1 MSFFTRVHRLRWS
14 TRPQGV
20 HDEKDL
26 LLHGGDCRRILR
38 GPNQEFDW
46 PVVDDEFNRFA
57 VEQLNEVD
65 TLLFGRVTYQGMAA
79 YWPTPAAKQD
89 DPEIAA
95 RMNAISKIVVSRTL
109 NKAEWANTRLIKD
122 QLVEDLTKLKQQ
134 PGKDMAIFGS
144 FNLTVGLLQMELV
157 DELRFMLN
165 PVVLGAGKSLFSTAD
180 KRIDLKLLKSRSFD
194 SGNVLLYYQPGAR

>member
-109 NKAEWANTRLIKD
+109 NKAEWSPCSAPQT
-122 QLVEDLTKLKQQ
+122 
-134 PGKDMAIFGS
+134 
-144 FNLTVGLLQMELV
+144 
-157 DELRFMLN
+157 
-165 PVVLGAGKSLFSTAD
+165 
-180 KRIDLKLLKSRSFD
+180 
-194 SGNVLLYYQPGAR
+194 SG